1 MATAERT
8 LAEGLAMLFQDNIWK
23 LHELL
28 KSVKLDR
35 KPQFVVKLTMELNK
49 ILGIEIRL
57 LIAFHLQI
65 DRYIEKGEDRKNNR
79 ICRKNENDL
88 GRNRNNI
95 KKAYKDI
102 KRQVDRRRKKV
113 EI

>member
-1 MATAERT
+1 MILVVCNKLSKIIQFVVTAEKT

-57 LIAFHLQI
+57 LIVFHLQI
-65 DRYIEKGEDRKNNR
+65 DR
-79 ICRKNENDL
+79 
-88 GRNRNNI
+88 
-95 KKAYKDI
+95 
-102 KRQVDRRRKKV
+102 
-113 EI
+113 

>member
-1 MATAERT
+1 MILVVCNKLSKITQFVATAERT

-57 LIAFHLQI
+57 LIVFHLQI
-65 DRYIEKGEDRKNNR
+65 DR
-79 ICRKNENDL
+79 
-88 GRNRNNI
+88 
-95 KKAYKDI
+95 
-102 KRQVDRRRKKV
+102 
-113 EI
+113 

>member
-1 MATAERT
+1 MSKIIQFVVTAEKT

-65 DRYIEKGEDRKNNR
+65 DR
-79 ICRKNENDL
+79 
-88 GRNRNNI
+88 
-95 KKAYKDI
+95 
-102 KRQVDRRRKKV
+102 
-113 EI
+113 

>member
-1 MATAERT
+1 MWQQLKET

-23 LHELL
+23 LYELL

-57 LIAFHLQI
+57 LIVFHLQI
-65 DRYIEKGEDRKNNR
+65 DR
-79 ICRKNENDL
+79 
-88 GRNRNNI
+88 
-95 KKAYKDI
+95 
-102 KRQVDRRRKKV
+102 
-113 EI
+113 